1 MVLTSPSEFDGLVRS
16 AAGGYSQIMKKRTF
30 GKGGLN
36 ASAIGYGCMGL
47 TGAYGAASDRQD
59 AIALIHAA
67 VERGVTMFDT
77 AEAYGPFTNEE
88 LVGGSSALSR
98 ARRDCDEVRVR
109 HQSGRHAIWHR

>member
-1 MVLTSPSEFDGLVRS
+1 MVLTSPFEFDGLVRS
-16 AAGGYSQIMKKRTF
+16 EAGGYAQIMKKRML

-47 TGAYGAASDRQD
+47 TGAYGAASDRED

-88 LVGGSSALSR
+88 LVGEALAPYR
-98 ARRDCDEVRVR
+98 ERVVI
-109 HQSGRHAIWHR
+109 ATK